1 IDDYHLIED
10 QTLHESLLF
19 LLERLPAHFHL
30 VLASRIDPP
39 LALARWRV
47 RGQLLELR
55 DSDLRFHEEEAARF
69 FTQAMSLPLSS
80 EDSAQ
85 LTLRTEGW
93 IAGLQ
98 LAALSMRHRK
108 DLSAFV
114 QSFTGSHRH
123 VLDYVQ
129 EEILARLPLSLQHFL
144 PQIAILNKIS
154 APLCQA
160 ITGEAQ
166 SRTLLEQAE
175 RTNLFL
181 VPLDEER
188 RCYRMHDL
196 FRGAL
201 LAHLRAR
208 QPEMLP
214 LLHQQAARFYR
225 ERGELHEAISHTL
238 AAEDFWSAARLM
250 EQTLEE
256 VWLSGESQTLYQ
268 WIMILPAAVIRKHA
282 RFALAATLYALNL
295 AASIGVAQARTR
307 VEQMMGRIE
316 EAMSQGPTMPEA
328 REEEQQ
334 IADTELMLLQRRL
347 FLLRLLNEVQRGN
360 ASNNFEVYR
369 RAVTRLQQLDL
380 KDDMSWQMIP
390 LSITFIWRWT
400 FLGEGTSL
408 IPMFKDAW
416 EQARQSGN
424 RFVLLK
430 VQQWLLAIYL
440 KAGKLDLVYQE
451 GLAAL
456 NLIAQIHG
464 YTLLGGYISLWL
476 ADVLQEWNRLDEAR
490 NLMQKL
496 AHDAQIGQQLDLQL
510 QAYFLLLEV
519 ELAAGQL
526 ASAQQVMEQLTALIQ
541 ETSWDQESLPLM
553 QVTYWLGTGDL
564 AQAAHWAMHAASHQ
578 EAQMFA
584 RRLKLLLLARV
595 SLSLQQY
602 HSALDILAQHREV
615 LDQREDLSSTIS
627 FLALSVAALYQV
639 GERAEAQTTL
649 THLLTLTE
657 QEGYVRLYLDQG
669 LPMQEAIQ
677 NYLNTPPG
685 ADDQTSAAL
694 RAYASRLLAIFAQE
708 KQERTLRRETQSGVP
723 QAQTIAPA
731 EASSLP
737 AFLEPLTSQEQR
749 VLRLLAAGRTNQEI
763 ARLLVISPNTV
774 KTHVKNL
781 YSKLHVSSRAQ
792 ASALAR
798 ALRLL

>member
-1 IDDYHLIED
+1 
-10 QTLHESLLF
+10 
-19 LLERLPAHFHL
+19 
-30 VLASRIDPP
+30 
-39 LALARWRV
+39 
-47 RGQLLELR
+47 
-55 DSDLRFHEEEAARF
+55 
-69 FTQAMSLPLSS
+69 
-80 EDSAQ
+80 
-85 LTLRTEGW
+85 
-93 IAGLQ
+93 
-98 LAALSMRHRK
+98 
-108 DLSAFV
+108 
-114 QSFTGSHRH
+114 
-123 VLDYVQ
+123 
-129 EEILARLPLSLQHFL
+129 
-144 PQIAILNKIS
+144 
-154 APLCQA
+154 
-160 ITGEAQ
+160 
-166 SRTLLEQAE
+166 
-175 RTNLFL
+175 
-181 VPLDEER
+181 
-188 RCYRMHDL
+188 MHDL

-268 WIMILPAAVIRKHA
+268 WVMILPAAVIRKHA

-456 NLIAQIHG
+456 DLIAQIHG

-519 ELAAGQL
+519 ELAAGEL

-649 THLLTLTE
+649 TRLLTLTE

-677 NYLNTPPG
+677 DYLNTPPG

-708 KQERTLRRETQSGVP
+708 KQERALRRETQSGVP